1 MPELKINITTRARG
15 ILDELKEGSGWDS
28 DEHIIVELI
37 YTMHEIEK
45 AISSGDLKNV
55 AGIVSTFTRFSQRI
69 I

>member
-1 MPELKINITTRARG
+1 MPEITINITTRARA

-55 AGIVSTFTRFSQRI
+55 AGIVSTFTRFSQQNS
-69 I
+69 

>member
-1 MPELKINITTRARG
+1 MPEITINITTRARA

-55 AGIVSTFTRFSQRI
+55 AGIVSTFTRFSQQNP
-69 I
+69 